1 MCAKPWLQRRSSKS
15 VYDSIISEPKL
26 QDLYHRKDFW
36 KNIESQILISLI
48 QFKLTWL
55 FLLLLSDFIFYL
67 HCFLKFSYNT
77 RIKSNEF
84 NVVRNSSE
92 IIDRCA
98 QTFIGNTKVLYIS
111 DGCCTEF
118 YIYDFKLYIFWVIN
132 DSIFN
137 LMMLVESDILL
148 INRVS
153 CN

>member
-1 MCAKPWLQRRSSKS
+1 MLQRRSSKS
-15 VYDSIISEPKL
+15 VYHSIISEPKL
-26 QDLYHRKDFW
+26 QDPYHRKYFW
-36 KNIESQILISLI
+36 KNIGSQILISLI

-55 FLLLLSDFIFYL
+55 FLLFPSDFIFYL

-84 NVVRNSSE
+84 NVVRSSSE
-92 IIDRCA
+92 IIDRCT

-118 YIYDFKLYIFWVIN
+118 YICDFKLYIFWVIN